1 MMLRFLLLRF
11 LPRRLVPIVTVIEI
25 AMLVRRWR
33 TRRRLAQAPPIRRSA
48 SHRPEAVQ
56 TDMDATGSDGQQYGG

>member
-1 MMLRFLLLRF
+1 MLRFLVLRF
-11 LPRRLVPIVTVIEI
+11 LPRRLVPILTAIEI

-33 TRRRLAQAPPIRRSA
+33 TRRRLAQAQPVRRSA
-48 SHRPEAVQ
+48 AHRPEAIQ